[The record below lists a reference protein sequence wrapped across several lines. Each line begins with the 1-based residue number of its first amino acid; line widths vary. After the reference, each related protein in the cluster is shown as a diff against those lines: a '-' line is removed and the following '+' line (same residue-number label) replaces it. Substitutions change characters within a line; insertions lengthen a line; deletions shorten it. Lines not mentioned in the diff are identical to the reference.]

1 MFSVVL
7 FWTALDLHYFFCLLL
22 FLHQIERH
30 NNSSPHNGFR
40 NCCVTITVFAIHL
53 WVADDSVGW
62 PWHQKMC
69 HHSFFSTSPKS
80 GRSSTP
86 IFPLSPPHIHSNVKS
101 DGAWKSRVLTQLKL
115 GNYATFPLHGGRKPE
130 SLAFGL
136 GIVNSISRTGRVG
149 LLSQ

>member
-1 MFSVVL
+1 MYTIRRMFSVVL

-62 PWHQKMC
+62 PWHHRRCVIIRFFDISQKWAEQQSIFSLSR
-69 HHSFFSTSPKS
+69 HS
-80 GRSSTP
+80 
-86 IFPLSPPHIHSNVKS
+86 HSNGKS
-101 DGAWKSRVLTQLKL
+101 DGAWKFRVLGDPRSSMWNDIICRRYILLRYLLSKL
-115 GNYATFPLHGGRKPE
+115 GKVYE
-130 SLAFGL
+130 Y
-136 GIVNSISRTGRVG
+136 
-149 LLSQ
+149 